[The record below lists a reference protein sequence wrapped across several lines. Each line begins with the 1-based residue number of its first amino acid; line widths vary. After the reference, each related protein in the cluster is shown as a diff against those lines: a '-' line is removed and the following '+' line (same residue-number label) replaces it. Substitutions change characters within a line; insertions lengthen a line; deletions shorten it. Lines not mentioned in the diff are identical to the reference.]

1 VDPLTCSLSVLVT
14 AALGVS
20 GDARPL
26 PVTVQDDAMMLHRSA
41 PAVRAT
47 AHHLARLGADR
58 VRLTASWS
66 TLAPKPRRK
75 RAPDFDAADPDA
87 YPRESWIH
95 LDRAV
100 KATVAAGLEPQI
112 DVAFFA
118 PRWAVKRKTKTE
130 TGREPRERWIPDPK
144 AFGRFAA
151 ALASRYSGSH
161 RDPAQADERLPAVRT
176 WTTWNEPNHPAF
188 LLPQWRRR
196 GGRWV
201 PQSPDT
207 YRPMHMR
214 AYRAIKRVSSKNDVL
229 ISGSAAARGGKRG
242 PMGAVPPLRFLRE
255 LACVDRRGRPLR
267 RGRCAKYRP
276 IAADGYAH
284 HPYSFRTRP
293 DVPSRHRDNVQMAD
307 MGRLSRLI
315 GELDRR
321 GRINAPWPIYVTEY
335 GYETNPPDIRRGVTL
350 RRQARWH
357 GLATYMAWRQPEVA
371 QFAQFLLYDISPP
384 LGGRDDPEVASES
397 WQTGLYFF
405 DGRPKQP
412 ALQAFKL
419 PFWAESHRFESGY
432 EGVVFFGEVRP
443 EPGRQQ
449 VEVERRGSDGTWRP
463 IQTYET
469 REAGDV
475 WCDSRSTTFFTDV
488 EGVFFRLAPHVG
500 AGQYRMRWI
509 KPNGRV
515 VYGVSIR
522 VGAPRATGS

>member
-1 VDPLTCSLSVLVT
+1 VDPLTCSLSMLVT

-26 PVTVQDDAMMLHRSA
+26 PVTVQDDAMMLHRSSSS
-41 PAVRAT
+41 VRAT

-75 RAPDFDAADPDA
+75 RAPDFDATDPDA

-118 PRWAVKRKTKTE
+118 PRWAVKRKVATE
-130 TGREPRERWIPDPK
+130 DGREPRERWIPDPK

-151 ALASRYSGSH
+151 ALASRYSGAYP
-161 RDPAQADERLPAVRT
+161 DPAQSNARLPAVRT

-201 PQSPDT
+201 PRSPDV
-207 YRPMHMR
+207 YRPMHRR
-214 AYRAIKRVSSKNDVL
+214 AYAAIKRVSRQNEVL
-229 ISGSAAARGGKRG
+229 ISGSSAAGGRKPG
-242 PMGAVPPLRFLRE
+242 PMKAVPPLRFLRE

-267 RGRCAKYRP
+267 RGKCAKYQP
-276 IAADGYAH
+276 LAADGYAH
-284 HPYSFRTRP
+284 HPYSFHNRP
-293 DVPSRHRDNVQMAD
+293 DVPSGNRDNVHMAD

-315 GELDRR
+315 GRLYER
-321 GRINAPWPIYVTEY
+321 GRINSRWPIYITEY

-357 GLATYMAWRQPEVA
+357 GLATYMAWRQADIA
-371 QFAQFLLYDISPP
+371 QFAQFLLYDVSPP
-384 LGGRDDPEVASES
+384 PGGRNDPEIASQS

-405 DGRPKQP
+405 DGRPKRP

-419 PFWAESHRFESGY
+419 PFWAESRDLGSGY
-432 EGVVFFGEVRP
+432 EGVVLFGQVRP

-449 VEVERRGSDGTWRP
+449 VEVEMRGPDGAWRA
-463 IQTYET
+463 IHTYET

-475 WCDSRSTTFFTDV
+475 WCDSRSTVFLTDAEGFFL
-488 EGVFFRLAPHVG
+488 RLAPYVG
-500 AGQYRMRWI
+500 PGLYRMRWI
-509 KPNGRV
+509 KPSGYA
-515 VYGVSIR
+515 VYGVTVPVR
-522 VGAPRATGS
+522 R